1 MRLLS
6 ATLQARKERTVVVL
20 LSWVVLVILVAL
32 TGSADSQKLS
42 ADSPGFATLRRASV
56 TTTRS
61 MNKAATAVAS
71 PRGGSSASTSGRPW
85 INLRE
90 GVELSTAYIAD
101 AGLKQVLEQN
111 LAVPLAL
118 ASADFDEDGVPDLV
132 SGYAGPGG
140 GLITLHRGNVDSI
153 FPNTSEARQRRA
165 QGQFVDSPFYHDAR
179 VFEVAA
185 SPEFIGTGD
194 FDADGHWDVVTT
206 ARGSDAL
213 VMLPGNGRGGFGK
226 ARRIDLPGRVTA
238 MVTGEINRRDGLD
251 DVIVGIVGRDGPR
264 VLVFEWPEGA
274 LRGEP
279 EAIPVPAEATA
290 LALGQLDDT
299 SSASWQLALR
309 RQATAVGQPNDA
321 YAMDLVVAAGSELL
335 IVHGRDRRLSLDE
348 IRRAEVK
355 PATIDQRSFPF
366 TIRSLALGDFVWD
379 EAHQTDIALL
389 ADDGAIHI
397 LAKPQ
402 PSVASASVR
411 AALRGR
417 PRLADGQNAGA
428 HGEAPVQPSERA
440 SVRVSVSGR
449 PRLANGQN
457 AGAHGEAPVQP
468 SEQVSVRAAVPGR
481 PRLAD
486 GQNAGAH
493 GEAPIQASERVSVRA
508 AAPGRP
514 RLADGQNAG
523 AHRGDT
529 FAGASVFG
537 RPRLA
542 DGQNAGAHGEA
553 PVQPS
558 ERASVRVSVS
568 GHPRFD
574 PMLEEWQSEILT
586 TDSWPQATRLIRA
599 KTSSLPTDDLLIL
612 DGADQEL
619 HILTTGDEPRAQ
631 SAIQCQAKPVWR
643 TKSAIAAVLPIRL
656 NVDALNDL
664 VLLKSGQSAPTLA
677 MTMAVMTFTVNSTA
691 DDDDGDCNGASG
703 DCTLREAINAANAN
717 SGLDTIEFNIGAGTP
732 TITLAS
738 SLPTITN
745 PVTINGNTGGATRVE
760 VIGNG
765 PPYGPPYPGGL
776 AITAGSST
784 VRAMVINRLGG
795 SITLV
800 TNGSNIVENCLIGTN
815 AAGTASLAPFN
826 GDGVGIYGS
835 PDNLI
840 GGTTVS
846 ARNVISGNARGVRLV
861 YSGSTMNQ
869 VQGNLIGTDVAGSA
883 ALANL
888 TEGVTIQLGAS
899 NNTIGGTVAG
909 ARNVISGNNAP
920 GTVAGILIE
929 HSATTMNLVQGNYIG
944 TDVTGTGALGNNG
957 HSVRIEGGSSS
968 NLIGGTTAAARNVIW
983 GGCGVLNSPQWGGPT
998 TTLSQVQGNFI
1009 GTDFTGT
1016 ADLGNIFSGVAIQGG
1031 ASSNTIGGIVAA
1043 ARNVISGN
1051 GAGVSLSTSGYGFP
1065 TMNQVQGN
1073 FIGTDFTGT
1082 IALGNGN
1089 GVVIASGA
1097 FSNTIGGTD
1106 SGARNVISGN
1116 KNWGVVITNANYVG
1130 GPDLGATTINQVQG
1144 NYIGTAVN
1152 GTAALGNSNSGML
1165 ITTPASNN
1173 TIGGTASGAGNIIAF
1188 NGGAG
1193 VRMDNTGGT
1202 GNAFRRNSIH
1212 DNGGLGIDLGPAGV
1226 TANDV
1231 GDGDSGPNNLQNFPV
1246 LTSATSGGGNTT
1258 IMGTLN
1264 STANTSFT
1272 LEFFANSAADPSCF
1286 GEGQTFIGSTNVTT
1300 DGSGNASI
1308 NVTFP
1313 TGVPLGQVITSTATD
1328 PNGNTSEFSGGCVGV
1343 TPPSNQPPV
1352 AGCKNVTVSAGA
1364 TCTANASINNG
1375 SSDPDGDTI
1384 TLSQSPPG
1392 PYPLGSTTVTLTVN
1406 DGSGSSSQC
1415 TGTVTVVDTTSPTVN
1430 GSVAESS
1437 LWPPDHDLINVGLSA
1452 SATDACDAGLAIT
1465 VSVFGDE
1472 DDEEATGDGNH
1483 SPDAKDIAS
1492 GTLRLRSERKGNADG
1507 RVYLIVINANDDA
1520 SNVGVACRTVV
1531 VPKSQSQADK
1541 NAVNAQAAQARAY
1554 CQANNGAPPPGY
1566 FVIGDGPVIG
1576 PKQ

>member
-1 MRLLS
+1 
-6 ATLQARKERTVVVL
+6 
-20 LSWVVLVILVAL
+20 
-32 TGSADSQKLS
+32 
-42 ADSPGFATLRRASV
+42 
-56 TTTRS
+56 

-411 AALRGR
+411 AALR
-417 PRLADGQNAGA
+417 
-428 HGEAPVQPSERA
+428 
-440 SVRVSVSGR
+440 
-449 PRLANGQN
+449 
-457 AGAHGEAPVQP
+457 
-468 SEQVSVRAAVPGR
+468 
-481 PRLAD
+481 
-486 GQNAGAH
+486 
-493 GEAPIQASERVSVRA
+493 
-508 AAPGRP
+508 
-514 RLADGQNAG
+514 
-523 AHRGDT
+523 
-529 FAGASVFG
+529 G